1 MAVLLA
7 LMAAIAVA
15 SVCQAAPV
23 SDPHHSLYRN
33 AASGPLNNNHQ
44 SQFDVNLPGFL
55 RVSGQHNYPY
65 GYHPAQAIVPFQ
77 PQQQQQQRWLPSRFP
92 TFGGFNPATAIPPL
106 CLPCSNTS
114 WPFFGNQRNSRQN
127 RLLFPSFSLNAAG
140 SPTNNQGSSSA
151 TDWMNWWTNPL
162 GFLFP
167 QNPVPQLPTLPFWTT
182 IFCCNSTTNNS
193 TRPATTTTTPATTAI
208 PLTTATPSTTTVV
221 PPTTT
226 AVPPTTTAVPPT
238 TTLVPPTTTAVPP
251 TTTVVPPTTT
261 VAPPTTTVAPP
272 TTTVA
277 PPTTTVAP
285 PTTTVAPPTTTVAP
299 PTTTV
304 APPTTTV
311 APPSTTPPPERS
323 LESGTNSESLPTD
336 TIPLSG
342 IKLLMNLFPPSY
354 ISFLRR

>member
-33 AASGPLNNNHQ
+33 AASGPLSNNHQ

-77 PQQQQQQRWLPSRFP
+77 PQQPQQQRWLPSRFP
-92 TFGGFNPATAIPPL
+92 TFGGFNPATALIPPL

-140 SPTNNQGSSSA
+140 STTNNQGSSSA

-182 IFCCNSTTNNS
+182 IFCCNSTNNNS
-193 TRPATTTTTPATTAI
+193 TRPATTTANPATTVI
-208 PLTTATPSTTTVV
+208 PTTTVVPTTSTPLTTTVV

-226 AVPPTTTAVPPT
+226 AVPQ
-238 TTLVPPTTTAVPP
+238 
-251 TTTVVPPTTT
+251 TTT

-311 APPSTTPPPERS
+311 APPSTTAPAERS

-342 IKLLMNLFPPSY
+342 MKLLMNLFPPSY